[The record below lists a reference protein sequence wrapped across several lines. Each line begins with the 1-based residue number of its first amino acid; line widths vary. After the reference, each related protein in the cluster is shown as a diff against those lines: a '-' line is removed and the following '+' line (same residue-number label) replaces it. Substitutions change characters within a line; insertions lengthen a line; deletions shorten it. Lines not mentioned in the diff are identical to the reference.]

1 MTQRRTSP
9 AARLLG
15 LALAFTAAAPVAFA
29 QDGGPSQLLTTFET
43 ETRYELAR
51 DELVVNDALSLGALE
66 SLAEHPD
73 WRVRHQAE
81 VTLAYRADPELAGR
95 IATLPPVTTRAGT
108 PALSSPLLG
117 EAMALPLMV
126 DRLVHGGESAAM
138 RVSLARAVSADEAL
152 SGDTLIGLYAQET
165 DAEVRAAFLVGARRH
180 PDAAASLSLLTQGLA
195 DPSALV
201 RAEAAAAVG
210 SHPQGATL
218 GDALIV
224 ALRGDKDASVR
235 GAAARSLG
243 WLRLSAASPALT
255 TALSDPSADVR
266 LTALRALERVD
277 APAARA
283 AAPRLLA
290 DPDPKVAQAAKSL
303 SQ

>member
-1 MTQRRTSP
+1 MTQRRTP
-9 AARLLG
+9 LAARLLG
-15 LALAFTAAAPVAFA
+15 LALAVAAAPAAFA
-29 QDGGPSQLLTTFET
+29 QDPGPLLTTFET

-51 DELVVNDALSLGALE
+51 DELVVNDTLTLGALE

-108 PALSSPLLG
+108 PALSSPLLS
-117 EAMALPLMV
+117 EEMALPLMV
-126 DRLVHGGESAAM
+126 DRLVHGGESAAL

-152 SGDTLIGLYAQET
+152 LGDTLLGLYAQET
-165 DAEVRAAFLVGARRH
+165 DAEVRAALLVGARKH
-180 PDAAASLSLLTQGLA
+180 PDAAATLGLLTQGLA
-195 DPSALV
+195 DPSARV

-210 SHPQGATL
+210 AHPQGATL

-224 ALRGDKDASVR
+224 ALRADADAEVR

-255 TALSDPSADVR
+255 SALSDPSADVR

-277 APAARA
+277 AAAARA
-283 AAPRLLA
+283 AAPRLVA
-290 DPDPKVAQAAKSL
+290 DPDPSVARAARAI